1 MRKLVGEEGVVQVRG
16 TPTFVGKRSYHSFA
30 THVPKKVYRIMPSS
44 LCHGSWLV
52 GPNRREPMVGGVPLQ
67 LIRKS
72 HTALKL
78 LYKPECYMRFG

>member
-44 LCHGSWLV
+44 LSHGSWLAV
-52 GPNRREPMVGGVPLQ
+52 GNQWWEEFLCSSSGSRTQP
-67 LIRKS
+67 
-72 HTALKL
+72 
-78 LYKPECYMRFG
+78 